1 MRCYISGTGAI
12 FGRSHTHHKGVAGGR
27 WIKRAVK
34 TQRVFKPNL
43 QKVTILENGVT
54 KRVFVTTKVIKR
66 VKKDLIDGVKPNVT
80 IPHLEKAFAAK
91 ANAQKTA

>member
-1 MRCYISGTGAI
+1 MRCYVTGVGPL

-43 QKVTILENGVT
+43 QKVTIEEEGKL
-54 KRVFVTTKVIKR
+54 KKVFVSTRVIKR
-66 VKKDLIDGVKPNVT
+66 VKKDLREGKKPMVK
-80 IPHLEKAFAAK
+80 IPHLEKSIQAK
-91 ANAQKTA
+91 I